1 MNSFTSS
8 VSGSSVCFGRY
19 FCVLDVLLCSFL
31 RLLQCCF
38 YICVLDVFASTAP
51 QYRVCGER
59 VPKVSQGAPTTNHRT
74 NHPPISTNQNTLCQ
88 KYDLWSGLSIFFGCV
103 GVCGANSKLEQHF
116 IACPLNEW
124 TTTTKQR
131 EVICFDI
138 SHSCIHELPKHIC
151 YICYRNKSARVR
163 KQRGGLRH
171 CEAVPSA
178 VTVT

>member
-1 MNSFTSS
+1 MFCYVLIWGSFSTVCIFVFLMCLHPLLLSTVFVAREFRRWVKGHRRQTTELTTS
-8 VSGSSVCFGRY
+8 
-19 FCVLDVLLCSFL
+19 
-31 RLLQCCF
+31 
-38 YICVLDVFASTAP
+38 
-51 QYRVCGER
+51 
-59 VPKVSQGAPTTNHRT
+59 
-74 NHPPISTNQNTLCQ
+74 ISTNQNTLCQ

-138 SHSCIHELPKHIC
+138 SHSCIHELPQHIC